1 MKQAAASASAG
12 ERSMMA
18 AYREE
23 NGVYAPSRFYLK
35 DGKTD

>member
-1 MKQAAASASAG
+1 
-12 ERSMMA
+12 MMA